1 MKLALKM
8 ICLLALAG
16 AAAYGIEGPV
26 VVHRCDF
33 NSEDMLSRCFFHR
46 RPFIPFT
53 RFFIVEEPSA
63 GDRHVL
69 VVETKKSSGFMIFRI
84 DGLDLHKY
92 PYMRWRW
99 RIIRRMDIPEGISD
113 EPDDQACVVY
123 ITDGDYMNQKCV
135 GYRWEHNTP
144 VGKRR
149 LVEYAGALV
158 SALCVRNRETPVG
171 EWMVEEHNVLED
183 YKAAFGKTP
192 ASDFVIS
199 IGGNS
204 QHSRSQT
211 RVEIDYIEFL
221 AEPTAKK

>member
-1 MKLALKM
+1 MKHVLIWFLTLA
-8 ICLLALAG
+8 AV
-16 AAAYGIEGPV
+16 AAHCVEGPV
-26 VVHRCDF
+26 VTHRCDF
-33 NSEDMLSRCFFHR
+33 NSEDMLSRCIFHR

-53 RFFIVEEPSA
+53 RFFITGEDTAE
-63 GDRHVL
+63 DRWAL

-99 RIIRRMDIPEGISD
+99 RIIRRMEIPDGIGV

-123 ITDGDYMNQKCV
+123 ITDGDVMNQKCV
-135 GYRWEHNTP
+135 AYRWEHNTP
-144 VGKRR
+144 VGCRR
-149 LVEYAGALV
+149 MVEYPGAMV
-158 SALCVRNRETPVG
+158 NALCVRNRETPVG
-171 EWMVEEHNVLED
+171 EWIVEEHNVLED

-192 ASDFVIS
+192 ASDFVIT

-204 QHSRSQT
+204 QHSKSQT

-221 AEPTAKK
+221 AAPTAKK